1 MRRRPMLLLSLIVLS
16 LTLPFLDK
24 PVHIDDTFVLH
35 ITDRILAHPADPFGG
50 EFNWFG
56 HLAPVWS
63 TTTNPP
69 LVSYWLAPVVA
80 VWGKGELWLHLAM
93 VPFYLFFA
101 WGMFLVARRFTDEA
115 WMPTLF
121 LVGSAPFLVSG
132 NLMRDIP
139 AAGLALL
146 GLAWFLEG
154 VDDSDRG
161 KALAGSVLL
170 GLAVLAK
177 YSVGV
182 ILPVAALYT
191 LLRRRP
197 LWVFWLSVSAAILGA
212 WCLFTWVVYGQI
224 HPVYL
229 LLNRVSDSGIKWPD
243 KFLSALAI
251 LGSAVYLSPLVAWVL
266 GVSRCWKTLAATVL
280 VALLIVWWSC
290 RFYDSDWDTG
300 FSVWLVLGVFLLAA
314 AVHSAATDNWSV
326 ESLFLLAWLGSHV
339 AFATFF
345 VPFDAV
351 RHLLVAIPPLLL
363 LLFRW
368 FERHRAHVHRIGV
381 LAGLLLAVQLGT
393 ALLVQGAD
401 YEYAGTYRDF
411 ARNIAPRFQAEAN
424 LWYVGQWG
432 WKFYADQ
439 AGLKM
444 MNRDGPYPSPGDLLV
459 WPEKVHIGDAFSGPA
474 GMGKRLKLVES
485 FVYPGS
491 IPIRTMD
498 MESRAGFYAV
508 IRRRIPYRF
517 DGRPPLEIIRV
528 FRVMPAQPGEEN

>member
-1 MRRRPMLLLSLIVLS
+1 MLLLSLIVLS

-35 ITDRILAHPADPFGG
+35 IADRVLDHPADPFGG

-56 HLAPVWS
+56 HLDPVWS

-69 LVSYWLAPVVA
+69 LVSYWLAPVIA
-80 VWGKGELWLHLAM
+80 LFGKNEIWLHLAM
-93 VPFYLFFA
+93 VPFYLFFG
-101 WGMFLVARRFTDEA
+101 WGMFLVARRFTDEP

-146 GLAWFLEG
+146 GLALFLEG
-154 VDDSDRG
+154 VDGSTRG
-161 KALAGSVLL
+161 EVLAGSVLL
-170 GLAVLAK
+170 GFAVLAK

-224 HPVYL
+224 HPLYL
-229 LLNRVSDSGIKWPD
+229 LLNRVSDSGIQWPD

-251 LGSAVYLSPLVAWVL
+251 LGSAIYLSPLVVWAFGLTRSWKAL
-266 GVSRCWKTLAATVL
+266 ALTSVS
-280 VALLIVWWSC
+280 ALLVVWWGY

-300 FSVWLVLGVFLLAA
+300 FSVWLVLGVILLAA
-314 AVHSAATDNWSV
+314 ALHSAAEDNWSAD
-326 ESLFLLAWLGSHV
+326 SLFLVAWLGSHV

-351 RHLLVAIPPLLL
+351 RHILVAIPPLLL

-368 FERHRAHVHRIGV
+368 LERHRAELHRVGV
-381 LAGLLLAVQLGT
+381 VAGALLVVQLGT

-411 ARNIAPRFQAEAN
+411 AENIAPRFQADAKV
-424 LWYVGQWG
+424 WYVGQWG

-439 AGLKM
+439 AALTM
-444 MNRDGPYPSPGDLLV
+444 MNRDGPFPDSGDLLV
-459 WPEKVHIGDAFSGPA
+459 WPGKVHIGDAFAGAA
-474 GMGKRLKLVES
+474 GMRKRLELLES

-517 DGRPPLEIIRV
+517 DGRPPLEVIRV